1 MDEQKLRNLIESKKA
16 ENDRFD
22 YKLKWHNEN
31 VELLRD
37 ILSFTNTIHNDDC
50 FLIFGVEDNTKEII
64 GVKGDSK
71 RKNTQ
76 NLVDMLLGMKFSSEM
91 PTVLVETFL
100 IEDKEIDVLTIFDT
114 KETPIFLLEPYLKGS
129 ERVNAGQIFARIGD
143 TNTPKNQSA
152 NDKIVEGLYKKRL
165 RLDTTIYDRYKYLI
179 EQVNDWTYIDHEQKL
194 LYNYDPNFYIL
205 IVPDEEEER
214 KIHSGDYYSW
224 LVESSTSPNEWVI
237 KEYRF
242 VEFMYGNH
250 QIFGVG
256 PLFYFDRFRG
266 VTVSPKYSKLGYD
279 KQTAYNYLVE
289 DSLEIKFMKLFSTA
303 WNNVMDEDFYERHY
317 SAKDILE
324 NVVIYKSIKEKED
337 IESRFYSSTKLED
350 IELELDSI
358 INPSEE
364 EVLALQSLNAE
375 YGRSSLIQNGI
386 AKAITK
392 KLEKLREIT

>member
-1 MDEQKLRNLIESKKA
+1 MDEQKLRNLIESKKV

-22 YKLKWHNEN
+22 YKQKWHNEN
-31 VELLRD
+31 GELLRD
-37 ILSFTNTIHNDDC
+37 ILSFTNTAHNDDC
-50 FLIFGVEDNTKEII
+50 FLIFGVEDKTKEII
-64 GVKGDSK
+64 GVKSDSK

-76 NLVDMLLGMKFSSEM
+76 MLVDMLLNMKFSSEI
-91 PTVLVETFL
+91 PTVLVETFF

-114 KETPIFLLEPYLKGS
+114 KETPIFLLEPYLRGGR
-129 ERVNAGQIFARIGD
+129 RVNAGQIFARIGD
-143 TNTPKNQSA
+143 TNTPSNHSA

-214 KIHSGDYYSW
+214 KIHSGDNYSW
-224 LVESSTSPNEWVI
+224 LVESSTFPNEWVI

-250 QIFGVG
+250 QIFGIG

-266 VTVSPKYSKLGYD
+266 VTVSPKHGKLGYD
-279 KQTAYNYLVE
+279 KETAYNYLIE
-289 DSLEIKFMKLFSTA
+289 DSFEIKFMKLFATA
-303 WNNVMDEDFYERHY
+303 WDNIMGEEFYESHY
-317 SAKDILE
+317 SANNILK
-324 NVVIYKSIKEKED
+324 NVVMYKNVEEKEN
-337 IESRFYSSTKLED
+337 IESRFYLETKLED

-358 INPSEE
+358 IHPSEE

-375 YGRSSLIQNGI
+375 YGRSSLIQNRI
-386 AKAITK
+386 AKAIMR
-392 KLEKLREIT
+392 KLEKMRKNT

>member
-16 ENDRFD
+16 ENERFD
-22 YKLKWHNEN
+22 YKQKWHNEN
-31 VELLRD
+31 IELLRD
-37 ILSFTNTIHNDDC
+37 ILSFANTAHSDDC
-50 FLIFGVEDNTKEII
+50 FLIFGVEDKTKEII

-76 NLVDMLLGMKFSSEM
+76 MLVDMLLNMKFSSET
-91 PTVLVETFL
+91 PKVLVETFF

-114 KETPIFLLEPYLKGS
+114 KETPIFLLEPYIKRGK
-129 ERVNAGQIFARIGD
+129 RINAGQIFARIGD
-143 TNTPKNQSA
+143 TNTPSNQSA

-165 RLDTTIYDRYKYLI
+165 RLDTTIYDRYTYLI

-205 IVPDEEEER
+205 IVPDDEEER

-224 LVESSTSPNEWVI
+224 LVESSTFPNEWVI

-242 VEFMYGNH
+242 VKFMYGNH
-250 QIFGVG
+250 QIFEVG
-256 PLFYFDRFRG
+256 PLLYFDRFRG
-266 VTVSPKYSKLGYD
+266 VTVSPKHSRLGYD

-289 DSLEIKFMKLFSTA
+289 DSFEIKFMKLFSTA
-303 WNNVMDEDFYERHY
+303 WDNVMDENFYESHY

-324 NVVIYKSIKEKED
+324 NVVIYKNVEEKEG

-358 INPSEE
+358 IDPSEE
-364 EVLALQSLNAE
+364 EVSALQSLNAE
-375 YGRSSLIQNGI
+375 YGRCSLIQNGI

-392 KLEKLREIT
+392 KIEKMRENT